1 MVKKNLKGEKF
12 FFCKYLGLIVSHDVL
27 ESPKRA
33 IVVYILP
40 EEFYVWISLLPK
52 TLFIY
57 DYKVVYDRCREFNVV
72 LDET

>member
-1 MVKKNLKGEKF
+1 MVKKKFKGEKF
-12 FFCKYLGLIVSHDVL
+12 FAQIFGFDCFVIL

-57 DYKVVYDRCREFNVV
+57 DYKVVYDRCREFYVV